1 VRVIVIKR
9 PNFSVDGVDLD
20 QFLVGET
27 YDVSPALALLMT
39 AAGWVRPETRRSQR
53 RARLSAHGTSPERR
67 HLADR
72 RVEAL

>member
-20 QFLVGET
+20 HFLVGET
-27 YDVSPALALLMT
+27 YEVSPALALPMT
-39 AAGWVRPETRRSQR
+39 AAGWVRPEARRSQR
-53 RARLSAHGTSPERR
+53 RARLSAHDSFPERR

-72 RVEAL
+72 RVEAA